1 MRSHLRS
8 SRSELQGR
16 SPPIESY
23 EAPQGRLRGA
33 REGFSPSGFPPQWRT
48 SVPHITLAFIP
59 TAGGAA
65 PAAAAQP
72 PIETARGGGRTGF
85 EGVNRGRVS
94 TGQDRP
100 VITSIGPPQMNAK
113 SGP

>member
-8 SRSELQGR
+8 SRRELQGR

-72 PIETARGGGRTGF
+72 PIETARGGEVAQVSKGST
-85 EGVNRGRVS
+85 EGGLARVRAVQS
-94 TGQDRP
+94 LR
-100 VITSIGPPQMNAK
+100 V
-113 SGP
+113 